1 MFSAALAS
9 GQLGPLMSQF
19 GLPAE
24 AVDAANKGGM
34 YQCCGERDEV
44 VGFGSFLCVCVF
56 CVVFLHCTY
65 IALDCRR
72 SAHDSEQL
80 SEADSYTA
88 GFKIKGQVWLRC
100 CAAATVL
107 MSGLG
112 VENSGLCRGR
122 C

>member
-1 MFSAALAS
+1 MQQIKEVRTSAVGNAMKW
-9 GQLGPLMSQF
+9 LGLVLS
-19 GLPAE
+19 
-24 AVDAANKGGM
+24 
-34 YQCCGERDEV
+34 
-44 VGFGSFLCVCVF
+44 CVCVCF
-56 CVVFLHCTY
+56 VLFFLHCTY